1 MKILVVEDDK
11 KLSRVLQLEL
21 EHENYEV
28 AAAYDGKTGLMMAQD
43 ENIDLVLLDIM
54 LPELSGVSVLKK
66 LRKISAVP
74 VIMLTAKDDVSD
86 KVMGLDSGA
95 DDYMTKPFDIEELLA
110 RIRVATS
117 RQAKQNTDNTNI
129 EFGELCINTDIFQ
142 ATYAGKDLGLTKKE
156 YELLCY
162 LAKNRGKVLSRDK
175 ILKNVW
181 GYDYAGET
189 NVVDVYILYLRNKI
203 NKPFDIDMIQTV
215 RGFGYTLKEQD

>member
-11 KLSRVLQLEL
+11 KLSRFLQLEL

-28 AAAYDGKTGLMMAQD
+28 QVAYDGKTGLKLAQD
-43 ENIDLVLLDIM
+43 ESINLVLLDIM
-54 LPELSGVSVLKK
+54 LPELSGISVLKK
-66 LRKISAVP
+66 LRKVSSVP
-74 VIMLTAKDDVSD
+74 IIMLTAKDDVSD
-86 KVMGLDSGA
+86 KVTGLDSGA

-110 RIRVATS
+110 RIRVAIA
-117 RQAKQNTDNTNI
+117 RQVKQDSENHQI
-129 EFGELCINTDIFQ
+129 EFGKLLINLENFKAMYD
-142 ATYAGKDLGLTKKE
+142 GEDLGLTKKE

-162 LAKNRGKVLSRDK
+162 LAKNKGKVLSRDK

-203 NKPFDIDMIQTV
+203 NKPFNVDMIQTV
-215 RGFGYTLKEQD
+215 RGFGYTLQEQD

>member
-21 EHENYEV
+21 EHENYKV
-28 AAAYDGKTGLMMAQD
+28 AVAYDGKTGLKMAQ
-43 ENIDLVLLDIM
+43 ENGVDLVLLDIM
-54 LPELSGVSVLKK
+54 LPELSGIGVLKK
-66 LRKISAVP
+66 LRKLSSVP

-110 RIRVATS
+110 RIRVAMS
-117 RQAKQNTDNTNI
+117 RQAKQTKEDAQI
-129 EFGELCINTDIFQ
+129 EFGKLSINTDTFK
-142 ATYAGKDLGLTKKE
+142 ATYAGEDLGLTKKE

-203 NKPFDIDMIQTV
+203 NKPFDIDMIKTV
-215 RGFGYTLKEQD
+215 RGFGYTLGEQE